1 MFRCA
6 GLRTAAATALAA
18 ASMWLGRAAAAEPPL
33 ASNAAPAQPAQQ
45 LDAVNVTDQ
54 RYQKVP
60 LDVPFNRAGILGV
73 QLGPP
78 PDFPTYLDTLV
89 VTASRTPQLPERV
102 AATAQVFDSAAV
114 RNAPTATLDSVLR
127 AVPSFSLFRRS
138 DSLTA
143 NPTTQGVSLR
153 GLGPSGASRSLV
165 LLDGVPLN
173 DPFGGWVNWSQIP
186 RDAVA
191 RVEVIPGGG
200 ATAWGDAA
208 LGGVLQVF
216 LQPAQTEQIV
226 IDRPPTPIAWG
237 SRGTAQMS
245 AEVGDF
251 ATRRGSVIVNRP
263 AGRNGVVQILAED
276 FATNGFSIVA
286 PERRGS
292 IDVPAW
298 SRHRSFGARWRE
310 AVSTNTEVSVT
321 VRGFEE
327 FRGNGTPYQRNG
339 TRSKF
344 ASVQGAGQP
353 SPNFTWSAVAYAQ
366 QQTYASTFS
375 AINSTRTAEAPAS
388 DQFAVPATALGASWT
403 GTWVHRDGATTGFG
417 LDGRTVHGETR
428 ENYNFSGGD
437 FTRQRIAGGTQ
448 DFGGVFVVHQQPL
461 LPTVRLT
468 LGARVDDWRDEN
480 GHRTERVRSTGA
492 VTRADQY
499 DAHTDTELSPS
510 LGLVWTPTRS
520 WRLKSSA
527 QQAFRRPTLNE
538 LYRPFRQGANVTE
551 ANANLST
558 EHVTSAEAGIEWM
571 LWPNK
576 SAPADR
582 TREPGLGARQRTH
595 PRLTL
600 GATAFWNDLHDAVTN
615 VTVARGPGTFPLFGA
630 LPAGGVGRE
639 RLNIDRVEVQ
649 GAELSAVWTPA
660 SSLSVTAAY
669 LYDDATVR
677 RATIAPA
684 LVGKRLPEVPR
695 HATSLGVTWQA
706 PLQLT
711 VTSRLRWIGR
721 QFDDD
726 ENTLRLGET
735 LVADLGVTRPLT
747 KHLTL
752 FLNVENAGDARI
764 ETARSADGVVN
775 VGTPRLV
782 IGGVRGRW

>member
-1 MFRCA
+1 MMLF
-6 GLRTAAATALAA
+6 GT
-18 ASMWLGRAAAAEPPL
+18 AAAAESPP
-33 ASNAAPAQPAQQ
+33 AATVGQPAQQ
-45 LDAVNVTDQ
+45 RGAVNVADQ
-54 RYQKVP
+54 RYQNVP
-60 LDVPFNRAGILGV
+60 QDVPFNRAGILGL
-73 QLGPP
+73 QPEPP
-78 PDFPTYLDTLV
+78 PDFPAHLDALV

-102 AATAQVFDSAAV
+102 TATAQVLDAAAV
-114 RNAPTATLDSVLR
+114 RNAPTATLDSALR

-153 GLGPSGASRSLV
+153 GLAPSGASRSLV

-186 RDAVA
+186 RDAVT
-191 RVEVIPGGG
+191 RIEVIPGGG

-216 LQPAQTEQIV
+216 LQPARTEPIV
-226 IDRPPTPIAWG
+226 ADRPPAAISWG

-251 ATRRGSVIVNRP
+251 GTRRGSVIVNRP
-263 AGRNGVVQILAED
+263 AGRSGVVQIMAED
-276 FATNGFSIVA
+276 FATNGFSVVA
-286 PERRGS
+286 PERRGTV
-292 IDVPAW
+292 DVAAW
-298 SRHRSFGARWRE
+298 SRHRSIGARWRE
-310 AVSTNTEVSVT
+310 AVGTNAEVSVT

-327 FRGNGTPYQRNG
+327 FRGNGTAYQRNG

-344 ASVQGAGQP
+344 AAMQGAGQP
-353 SPNFTWSAVAYAQ
+353 SPNFSWTAVAYAQ

-375 AINSTRTAEAPAS
+375 AINSTRTAETPAS
-388 DQFAVPATALGASWT
+388 DQFAVPATALGGSWT
-403 GTWVHRDGATTGFG
+403 GTWLHGDGATTGFG
-417 LDGRTVHGETR
+417 FDGRSVHGETR
-428 ENYNFSGGD
+428 ENYNFTGGD
-437 FTRQRIAGGTQ
+437 FTRLRVAGGTQ
-448 DFGGVFVVHQQPL
+448 DFGGVFIVHQQPL
-461 LPTVRLT
+461 LPTMRLT
-468 LGARVDDWRDEN
+468 IGARVDVDRDEN
-480 GHRTERVRSTGA
+480 GHRTERVRRTGE
-492 VTRADQY
+492 VTRADRY
-499 DAHTDTELSPS
+499 DAHGDTELSPS
-510 LGLVWTPTRS
+510 LGLVWAPTRS
-520 WRLKSSA
+520 WRLKTSA

-558 EHVTSAEAGIEWM
+558 EHVTSAEAGVEWM
-571 LWPNK
+571 LWPNE
-576 SAPADR
+576 SAAAHRPDAA
-582 TREPGLGARQRTH
+582 LGARHRPR

-600 GATAFWNDLHDAVTN
+600 GASAFWNDLRDAVTN
-615 VTVARGPGTFPLFGA
+615 VTVARGPGTFPLFGS

-649 GAELSAVWTPA
+649 GAELSANWNAT
-660 SSLSVTAAY
+660 SSLSITAAY

-677 RATIAPA
+677 RAAIAPA

-711 VTSRLRWIGR
+711 LTARVRWIGR

-735 LVADLGVTRPLT
+735 VVADLGLTRAVT
-747 KHLTL
+747 KNLTL
-752 FLNVENAGDARI
+752 FLNVENAGNARI

-782 IGGVRGRW
+782 LGGVRGSW